1 MIVTEAEAKKI
12 TGKVLSFSKA
22 DSCAVTLAG
31 HTRRH
36 VRFALNSVTT
46 NGEQDDL
53 SVAVTSS
60 FGSRSGSAR
69 TNEFTD
75 AALERVVRKAEEI
88 ARFAPPDPEFVPPFG
103 PQQYVEGRTWFERT
117 AKASPAEMSSLA
129 RPVLD
134 EAAAKAVTAAGFF
147 TAGSGCSAMATSNG
161 LFAHDLATGSLF
173 SVSARTSDGTGA
185 GWAGVK
191 HHDIGRLAPA
201 SLGQRAVQKTL
212 DSRGPV
218 PLEPGKYLV
227 ILEPSAVCDLLS
239 ILIWQTDA
247 RSADEGRS
255 FFSKKGGG
263 NKRGEQ
269 IFAEKVNVYA
279 DPHDPIAPGAIYSA
293 HGLPSRR
300 RNWIEQGTLKE
311 LMYSPFWA
319 KKTGHEPVSHPT
331 NLIMEGGAASQEEL
345 ISSVKRGILVTRF
358 WYIREVDPRTLLLTG
373 LTRDGTF
380 LIENGKIVRPVKNFR
395 FNESPVTMLNNI
407 EEMGRPERAIG
418 SENSEIPVS
427 VPPLLVRDFTFSS
440 LSDAV

>member
-147 TAGSGCSAMATSNG
+147 TAGSGCSAIATSSG
-161 LFAHDLATGSLF
+161 PFARVLDPAPLF
-173 SVSARTSDGTGA
+173 SVSALTIVGSGS
-185 GWAGVK
+185 GWACAK
-191 HHDIGRLAPA
+191 YPHLGRLGPA
-201 SLGQRAVQKTL
+201 SL
-212 DSRGPV
+212 
-218 PLEPGKYLV
+218 
-227 ILEPSAVCDLLS
+227 
-239 ILIWQTDA
+239 
-247 RSADEGRS
+247 
-255 FFSKKGGG
+255 
-263 NKRGEQ
+263 
-269 IFAEKVNVYA
+269 
-279 DPHDPIAPGAIYSA
+279 
-293 HGLPSRR
+293 
-300 RNWIEQGTLKE
+300 
-311 LMYSPFWA
+311 
-319 KKTGHEPVSHPT
+319 
-331 NLIMEGGAASQEEL
+331 
-345 ISSVKRGILVTRF
+345 
-358 WYIREVDPRTLLLTG
+358 RT
-373 LTRDGTF
+373 
-380 LIENGKIVRPVKNFR
+380 
-395 FNESPVTMLNNI
+395 
-407 EEMGRPERAIG
+407 
-418 SENSEIPVS
+418 
-427 VPPLLVRDFTFSS
+427 
-440 LSDAV
+440 